1 MPVITNV
8 PSCWKQSIESK
19 ASVLPH
25 ITHQIDGRPSGSL
38 PDTQRRERIMR
49 GGRFGFKFCD
59 TIIKLI
65 RVVPGLS
72 QGLVNNRGT
81 IRYFCCNSPNEKRI
95 RPIFMGRPLLFNGG
109 IIRDINSL
117 HLRHPEMSL
126 VSATSKEAKVA
137 FVNGM

>member
-1 MPVITNV
+1 
-8 PSCWKQSIESK
+8 
-19 ASVLPH
+19 
-25 ITHQIDGRPSGSL
+25 
-38 PDTQRRERIMR
+38 MR

-126 VSATSKEAKVA
+126 VSATSKEAKSLSLMECDAFRIMVA
-137 FVNGM
+137 SPEMSSLSNLRWTHI